1 MNAGEV
7 VIKPTAT
14 TSGVRV
20 YTCSVCGETKAEI
33 IPATGLPSVCPG
45 GPACPGYAFR
55 DMPAPNIWSHAGL
68 DYCIYHGYIAG
79 TSATTVTPDGECTRA
94 MIVSI
99 LYRVQGEPAKV
110 NGYELKKLAPPFD
123 DVERGRWYTD
133 AIWWAKLTGVVSG
146 MSPSTFAPDD
156 PITRAQLAV
165 ILYNYTQQF
174 APESLT
180 ETGSLTGFP
189 DADSVPSWA
198 RTAMAWAVGNG
209 LISGVGENGV
219 SYLRPEGCATRAQV
233 ATILMNYDKA
243 LG

>member
-1 MNAGEV
+1 MC
-7 VIKPTAT
+7 IRDRT
-14 TSGVRV
+14 
-20 YTCSVCGETKAEI
+20 YTCTVCGQTRTEA
-33 IPATGLPSVCPG
+33 IPATGVPETCNG

-55 DMPAPNIWSHAGL
+55 DMPAPSIWSHAGL
-68 DYCIYHGYIAG
+68 DYCIDHGYIAG

-110 NGYELKKLAPPFD
+110 NGYELKKLAAPFD

-165 ILYNYTQQF
+165 ILYNYTKQF

-180 ETGSLTGFP
+180 ETGSLAGFP
-189 DADSVPSWA
+189 DAGSVPSWA

>member
-1 MNAGEV
+1 MPEMRPL
-7 VIKPTAT
+7 PTAQLMAAYAQLET
-14 TSGVRV
+14 LAASGKPL
-20 YTCSVCGETKAEI
+20 S
-33 IPATGLPSVCPG
+33 
-45 GPACPGYAFR
+45 
-55 DMPAPNIWSHAGL
+55 
-68 DYCIYHGYIAG
+68 
-79 TSATTVTPDGECTRA
+79 
-94 MIVSI
+94 
-99 LYRVQGEPAKV
+99 EP
-110 NGYELKKLAPPFD
+110 
-123 DVERGRWYTD
+123 
-133 AIWWAKLTGVVSG
+133 VSG

-165 ILYNYTQQF
+165 ILYNYTKQF

-180 ETGSLTGFP
+180 ETGSLAGFP
-189 DADSVPSWA
+189 DAGSVPSWA

>member
-1 MNAGEV
+1 
-7 VIKPTAT
+7 
-14 TSGVRV
+14 
-20 YTCSVCGETKAEI
+20 
-33 IPATGLPSVCPG
+33 
-45 GPACPGYAFR
+45 
-55 DMPAPNIWSHAGL
+55 
-68 DYCIYHGYIAG
+68 
-79 TSATTVTPDGECTRA
+79 

-146 MSPSTFAPDD
+146 MSPSTFAPDA

-174 APESLT
+174 APGSLT

-189 DADSVPSWA
+189 DAGSVPSWA

-219 SYLRPEGCATRAQV
+219 SYLRPESCATRAQV
-233 ATILMNYDKA
+233 ATILMNYEKA